1 MGASFFEVMRGQL
14 AASGHGMNPVDVE
27 IKVEAT
33 HLRQLLRTGKAR
45 VTGVV
50 HAPPWAELAAA
61 EGEIRIDPVLGREI
75 AYRIGFHDAEGRECA
90 LEGKKTMLWSR
101 PFWSFTHLRVVLTRE
116 GEELAQG
123 HLRFSWDDLGT
134 FLKSFRPWS
143 SIRPIELHKP
153 IDHGASPFVLSP
165 HARATMAAFAE
176 VCVTPGR
183 AVPPMDPSSVDEALV
198 YLQNGPIHVARMYGV
213 GLRWLDLASRLRTR
227 RAFVSLSAEAR
238 RELLI
243 VLENGARGSSVRHQA
258 RRRMLQLLGGPLRAV
273 HFSRPAYLRGIG
285 HRPFAVAPPPEAL
298 PRWFE
303 RVIDASALPG
313 ESDVHAEVVIIGTG
327 AGGAVLAAELAQRGI
342 AVALIEEGPFL
353 RRHDFFGDPNR
364 RVAAAW
370 RDGGMHFS
378 LGNPVNIPLGR
389 VVGGTTTINSGTC
402 FATPDHVLGEWRNEL
417 GFPSAFAPEAYHAYS
432 KRVLERLQVAPGE
445 AKVLG
450 RIAKVIGRGADAM
463 GLAHGPLPRNAPGCT
478 GAGECIFGCPEGAKQ
493 STDLSFIPR
502 ALSAGAE
509 LYCGLPVTRIL
520 MRGSRAVAVV
530 ARGPDANG
538 VQKTLRIFADR
549 IVLAAGAIGTP
560 SLLEDNGFRLPW
572 IGKNLSVHP
581 AMGVIARC
589 TEDLEP
595 WAAIPQGYAIHALEE
610 DEIRYE
616 GYYVPPSLLG
626 GVLPWT
632 GPELTRWMDDF
643 PRLGQ
648 FGFMVRDR
656 GDGWVKK
663 GPDGRPIVGYFL
675 SKRSA
680 ERLQKGAA
688 LLSEVFFH
696 AGASEVYVGI
706 GPKQVLQ
713 GLDDA
718 KAFAHANIGR
728 AEFNLLG
735 AHPLGTCRMGASAE
749 TAVVDFEHKVFG
761 TDNLYIVDGSVIPT
775 SLGVNPQVTIM
786 SFALRAAEM
795 MGG

>member
-14 AASGHGMNPVDVE
+14 AASGHGMNPVDLE

-33 HLRQLLRTGKAR
+33 HLGSLLRTGKAR
-45 VTGVV
+45 ITGVL
-50 HAPPWAELAAA
+50 HAPPWAELAAT
-61 EGEIRIDPVLGREI
+61 EGEIRIDPVFDREI
-75 AYRIGFHDAEGRECA
+75 AYRLAFRDAEGRDCA

-101 PFWSFTHLRVVLTRE
+101 PLWSFTHLRVVLSRD

-123 HLRFSWDDLGT
+123 HLRFSWDDLGA
-134 FLKSFRPWS
+134 FLQSFRPWS
-143 SIRPIELHKP
+143 SIRPIELHRP
-153 IDHGASPFVLSP
+153 MARAPSPFVLSP
-165 HARATMAAFAE
+165 HARATMEAFAE
-176 VCVTPGR
+176 VCITPGR
-183 AVPPMDPSSVDEALV
+183 AVPPMDPRSVDEAVV
-198 YLQNGPIHVARMYGV
+198 YLANGPVHVARLYAL
-213 GLRWLDLASRLRTR
+213 GLRWLDLVARLRTG
-227 RAFVSLSAEAR
+227 RAFAALGAEAR
-238 RELLI
+238 RELLVEI
-243 VLENGARGSSVRHQA
+243 ENAAQGSSLGHQA
-258 RRRMLQLLGGPLRAV
+258 RRRMLLLLGGPLRAV
-273 HFSRPAYLRGIG
+273 HFARPSYLNAIG
-285 HRPFAVAPPPEAL
+285 HRALGVAPPPEAP
-298 PRWFE
+298 PRWFQ
-303 RVIDASALPG
+303 RVISAETLSA
-313 ESDVHAEVVIIGTG
+313 ETDVHAEVVIVGTG

-353 RRHDFFGDPNR
+353 RRHDFFGDPNHR
-364 RVAAAW
+364 MATAW

-378 LGNPVNIPLGR
+378 LGNPVNIPLGK

-402 FATPDHVLGEWRNEL
+402 FATPDHVLREWRDEL
-417 GFPSAFAPEAYHAYS
+417 GFPDEFLPGTYHRHS
-432 KRVLERLQVAPGE
+432 MRVLDHLQVAPGE

-450 RIAKVIGRGADAM
+450 RIADVIGRGADAM

-478 GAGECIFGCPEGAKQ
+478 GIGECIFGCPEGAKQ
-493 STDLSFIPR
+493 STDVSFIPR
-502 ALSAGAE
+502 ALAAGAE

-520 MRGSRAVAVV
+520 MRGPRAVAGV
-530 ARGPDANG
+530 ARGADAHG

-549 IVLAAGAIGTP
+549 IVLAAGTIGTP

-589 TEDLEP
+589 HQDLAP
-595 WAAIPQGYAIHALEE
+595 WDAIPQGYALHALEE

-616 GYYVPPSLLG
+616 GYYLPPSFLG
-626 GVLPWT
+626 GLFPWT

-643 PRLGQ
+643 ARLGQ

-663 GPDGRPIVGYFL
+663 GPDGRPVVGYFL
-675 SKRSA
+675 SQRSA

-688 LLSEVFFH
+688 LRAEVFFH

-713 GLDDA
+713 GMDDA
-718 KAFAHANIGR
+718 KDFAKAKIGR
-728 AEFNLLG
+728 GEFNLLG

-749 TAVVDFEHKVFG
+749 SAVVDFEHKVFG
-761 TDNLYIVDGSVIPT
+761 TENLYVVDGSVIPT
-775 SLGVNPQVTIM
+775 SLGVNPMVTIM
-786 SFALRAAEM
+786 SFALRAAEI